1 MLGEMVRFGRPS
13 FLIEGEL
20 LREEEG
26 IRLSVTC
33 TPPVRSLKLDGV
45 LQSSSTEY
53 LKQGTIVWFGSD
65 DLLLVNGPAERRR
78 KLLDYLKSKD
88 FDRYAALIAK
98 LGLRK

>member
-1 MLGEMVRFGRPS
+1 MVRFGSPS

-53 LKQGTIVWFGSD
+53 LKQGTIVW
-65 DLLLVNGPAERRR
+65 
-78 KLLDYLKSKD
+78 
-88 FDRYAALIAK
+88 
-98 LGLRK
+98 